1 MRFVISLKPGAIII
15 ESIDHKLSFDILI
28 LAEFLAGINLGD
40 LTDVFLHPLPPMV
53 LNGVLHVLLIL
64 GYFLIASIDA
74 VVVLYRINIPII
86 HWQLINTLRVI
97 VVLVHVLS
105 LQVAW
110 VLVLVELWVLVN
122 VVDTLILNHL

>member
-1 MRFVISLKPGAIII
+1 MT
-15 ESIDHKLSFDILI
+15 DI
-28 LAEFLAGINLGD
+28 
-40 LTDVFLHPLPPMV
+40 FLHPLPPMV

-74 VVVLYRINIPII
+74 IMVFYRINIPII
-86 HWQLINTLRVI
+86 HWQLINALRVI

-110 VLVLVELWVLVN
+110 VLVLVKLWVLVN
-122 VVDTLILNHL
+122 IIDTLILNHL

>member
-15 ESIDHKLSFDILI
+15 KSINHELSFNILV

-40 LTDVFLHPLPPMV
+40 LTDIFLHPLPPMV

-74 VVVLYRINIPII
+74 VRVFYRINVPII
-86 HWQLINTLRVI
+86 HWKLIYALRVI
-97 VVLVHVLS
+97 VVLVYVVS
-105 LQVAW
+105 LKVAW
-110 VLVLVELWVLVN
+110 VLVLVKLWVLVN
-122 VVDTLILNHL
+122 VIDTLILNHL